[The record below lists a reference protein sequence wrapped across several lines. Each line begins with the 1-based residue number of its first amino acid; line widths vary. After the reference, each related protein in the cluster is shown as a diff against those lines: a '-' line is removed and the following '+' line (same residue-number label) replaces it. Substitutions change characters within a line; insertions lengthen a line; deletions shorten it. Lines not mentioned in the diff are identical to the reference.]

1 MKVLC
6 VRGSRFL
13 IKGEWYKVILSSQ
26 SQSFQLENHTDIKWN
41 SSWYHKNN
49 FLTKQEFRDK
59 QLDKLLYDNRCDNNN
74 DGDSLYD

>member
-26 SQSFQLENHTDIKWN
+26 SFQLENHTDIKWN

-49 FLTKQEFRDK
+49 FVTVQELRE
-59 QLDKLLYDNRCDNNN
+59 DKLNQIL
-74 DGDSLYD
+74 